1 MTECTS
7 VENKTKRRSVIQEKI
22 GGGGWG
28 GGGCLSLNDL
38 APQKKK
44 ESGTRELKEAKKDGL
59 RKTNT
64 SHCGAEMLL

>member
-1 MTECTS
+1 M
-7 VENKTKRRSVIQEKI
+7 
-22 GGGGWG
+22 

>member
-1 MTECTS
+1 MYICGEQNEEEERDTG
-7 VENKTKRRSVIQEKI
+7 ENRRRRM
-22 GGGGWG
+22 

>member
-1 MTECTS
+1 MEK
-7 VENKTKRRSVIQEKI
+7 KTKRRSLIQEKI
-22 GGGGWG
+22 GGRGGWG
-28 GGGCLSLNDL
+28 GGVSLSLHDL

-44 ESGTRELKEAKKDGL
+44 ESGTGELKEAKKEGL

>member
-1 MTECTS
+1 MYICGEKNEEEERDTG
-7 VENKTKRRSVIQEKI
+7 ENRRTRRM
-22 GGGGWG
+22 GGGVS
-28 GGGCLSLNDL
+28 LSLHDL

-44 ESGTRELKEAKKDGL
+44 ESGTGELKEAKKEGL

>member
-1 MTECTS
+1 MYICGEQNEEEERDTG
-7 VENKTKRRSVIQEKI
+7 ENRRRRM
-22 GGGGWG
+22 G